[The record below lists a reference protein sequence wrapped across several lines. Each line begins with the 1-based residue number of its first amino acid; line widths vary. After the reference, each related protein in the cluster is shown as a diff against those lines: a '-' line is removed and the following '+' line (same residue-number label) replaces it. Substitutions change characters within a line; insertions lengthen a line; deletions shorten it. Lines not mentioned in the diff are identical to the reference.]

1 MKKLSKRTYIL
12 IAICITVII
21 YFIGIYNY
29 RKPITIHKTFSNV
42 IVLNTGT
49 KNIVKAEINAKL
61 YRGIYMG
68 SIMDISLHFTNR
80 IEGKIIIDAKEY
92 SFDGFNRESNLINII
107 GTVYEDNQNSS
118 PVFWF
123 KMNDLNSIKLTCF
136 VL

>member
-12 IAICITVII
+12 IAICITIII

-49 KNIVKAEINAKL
+49 KNIVKTEINAKL

-80 IEGKIIIDAKEY
+80 IEGKIIIDGKEY